1 MVILKITM
9 ISCSNQLKT
18 SQLIQ
23 PLIRIICKNQSLS
36 HFLII
41 CLFLCP
47 FQDNNV
53 VEWLTP
59 VEHDFGD
66 LKQGVPATIE
76 FRFKNISS
84 EPMTIDN
91 VRSTCGCTAPDWEE
105 SPILPGEE
113 GVIKIE
119 YDAKKLGFFYKKINV
134 YFSNQ
139 RKSEKLSIEG
149 FVE

>member
-1 MVILKITM
+1 MSK
-9 ISCSNQLKT
+9 
-18 SQLIQ
+18 
-23 PLIRIICKNQSLS
+23 
-36 HFLII
+36 FLII
-41 CLFLCP
+41 FLLLST
-47 FQDNNV
+47 FQKDSV

-59 VEHDFGD
+59 IEHDFGD
-66 LKQGVPATIE
+66 LKQGVPVTTE
-76 FRFKNISS
+76 FRFKNIST

-91 VRSTCGCTAPDWEE
+91 VRTTCGCTAPDWEE
-105 SPILPGEE
+105 SVIPPGEE

-119 YDAKKLGFFYKKINV
+119 YDAKRLGFFYKKITV